1 MDDIE
6 FIPSREVKS
15 NFIVRFLADKGMDL
29 SSYLAK
35 KCYPYAIMYTAI
47 WNDEEEED

>member
-1 MDDIE
+1 ME
-6 FIPSREVKS
+6 FTPQRERES
-15 NFIVRFLADKGMDL
+15 NFIVRFLADTGMNL

-35 KCYPYAIMYTAI
+35 KCYPYAIMYTAT